1 MKSTNIRRVKSA
13 VCDAEAR
20 KRLEEYRKSHG
31 PGPHRAAILAYVIW
45 TDALWRTSQGAGA
58 AASRVLKRLG
68 CYWTERAGNWGWMI
82 SLPQTNQD
90 RLKRQ
95 GLIFNHSGKCGKIIL

>member
-31 PGPHRAAILAYVIW
+31 PGPHRAAILADVIW
-45 TDALWRTSQGAGA
+45 TDEWRDNLADQIATDI
-58 AASRVLKRLG
+58 VL
-68 CYWTERAGNWGWMI
+68 GWMHLEDAARLLDQQ
-82 SLPQTNQD
+82 SHEQTLQ
-90 RLKRQ
+90 
-95 GLIFNHSGKCGKIIL
+95 S